1 VPRPGQAIMNC
12 FFAFS
17 SNSPGRGS
25 LRDLDEMTVLRPPVA
40 SHSAAK
46 DFVHIYRRS
55 WATRG
60 EPDD

>member
-1 VPRPGQAIMNC
+1 MIVNCDLSRREMDQSQWAGTPG
-12 FFAFS
+12 
-17 SNSPGRGS
+17 
-25 LRDLDEMTVLRPPVA
+25 VA

-46 DFVHIYRRS
+46 DFVHIYGRG